1 MENENKGTAVKA
13 EKTDATPQRKK
24 TRFRTALVI
33 VAVMVLLRI
42 IAGFPIISINGRPV
56 PMFSAERFFSGTMN
70 FSLHNVVFKGRVL
83 GGHVFQTEY
92 GEIRL
97 RNFAFIQAANANG
110 MSVGAEVFRSG
121 QASHNL
127 VVEGI
132 IIPENIGVDINVTR
146 GISTL
151 WIHGQEIMVSG
162 IPIVVNNKIN
172 FDAEKFIYKSP
183 AIGTADIDI
192 SSEFTQEYITLADST
207 QVNVAEFWGGLYI
220 FKSDKKWVLFVPNS
234 TPLLAKLPGE
244 SEFIRYSSITF
255 GENWGGFISG
265 EVWEGDE
272 DAYRLR

>member
-1 MENENKGTAVKA
+1 MENENNGTAVKA
-13 EKTDATPQRKK
+13 EKTDTAPQHKK
-24 TRFRTALVI
+24 TRFKVAMVI

-83 GGHVFQTEY
+83 GSHIFQTGY

-132 IIPENIGVDINVTR
+132 KIPENIGVDIDVTS

-162 IPIVVNNKIN
+162 IPIFVEGRLN
-172 FDAEKFIYKSP
+172 FDAERFLYESP
-183 AIGTADIDI
+183 VLGAADIQI
-192 SSEFTQEYITLADST
+192 GSSFPREYITLADST
-207 QVNVAEFWGGLYI
+207 QFSVAEICFLYI
-220 FKSDKKWVLFVPNS
+220 FKDDKQWVLYNQRYNS
-234 TPLLAKLPGE
+234 LMVKLPGE
-244 SEFIRYSSITF
+244 SEFTGYRSITF
-255 GENWGGFISG
+255 WGNWGGFISG
-265 EVWEGDE
+265 EVWEGGE